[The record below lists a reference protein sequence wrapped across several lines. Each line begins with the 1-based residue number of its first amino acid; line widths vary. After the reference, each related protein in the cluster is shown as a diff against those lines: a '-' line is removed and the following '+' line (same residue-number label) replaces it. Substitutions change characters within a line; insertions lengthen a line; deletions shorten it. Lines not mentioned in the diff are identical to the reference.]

1 MIQESV
7 LPFVHRSIRKNP
19 AIMGVASA
27 ATGLIRQM
35 TIKPFVPHVRSRML
49 SLRQN
54 LPSIHSVHCGI
65 FREKGTGIIPTI
77 VIAGFVPDATEV
89 TEFQRSLFK
98 NSGDIYYLNYPRSAF
113 SKEMFFA
120 QLADLIETLNNR
132 GEQPVLFSISFGSG
146 LLASFLRSELCRGLR
161 IMGIVMASPVL
172 CKEDLVRPK
181 EERTG
186 GVRMLESNLRRIL
199 GADPDNADE
208 INRQIERARR
218 CFLALFEAGA
228 GNRDLN
234 SRHLSIRRKIMDVVQ
249 KTTFRGGY
257 ERVLA
262 LKQFDAPD
270 TVEPVFAGPA
280 LVLFAEA
287 EENVMVAKSP
297 TMTAFSEQK
306 IFNSIFPMGTMR
318 SVVSSDKCDPV
329 VHASLIFHHKYYNSH
344 LESWYGALGGRE
356 FRTAL

>member
-1 MIQESV
+1 MIQKSV
-7 LPFVHRSIRKNP
+7 LPFVHKSIRKNP

-27 ATGLIRQM
+27 ATGLMRQM
-35 TIKPFVPHVRSRML
+35 SIKPFVPHVRIRSL

-65 FREKGTGIIPTI
+65 FREKGSGSIPTI

-98 NSGDIYYLNYPRSAF
+98 SYGDIYYLNYPRTGF
-113 SKEMFFA
+113 STVMFSA
-120 QLADLIETLNNR
+120 QLADLIENLNNR

-146 LLASFLRSELCRGLR
+146 LLAAFLQAGVSRVLR
-161 IMGIVMASPVL
+161 IRGIVMASPVL

-181 EERTG
+181 GERTG
-186 GVRMLESNLRRIL
+186 GVRMLESNLSKIL
-199 GADPDNADE
+199 RADPDNADE

-218 CFLALFEAGA
+218 CFQALFEAGA
-228 GNRDLN
+228 ENRDLT
-234 SRHLSIRRKIMDVVQ
+234 SRHLSIRRKIMDVLQ
-249 KTTFRGGY
+249 KTTLRGGY

-262 LKQFDAPD
+262 LKRFDVPD
-270 TVEPVFAGPA
+270 AAEPVFAGPA

-297 TMTAFSEQK
+297 TMAAFSDQK
-306 IFNSIFPMGTMR
+306 IFKFIFPQGAMR
-318 SVVSSDKCDPV
+318 KVVSSEVGDPV
-329 VHASLIFHHKYYNSH
+329 AHASLIFHHKYYNRH
-344 LESWYGALGGRE
+344 LESWYDGLQAPELL
-356 FRTAL
+356 AVL